1 MGMATTSRIDGK
13 TILPAID
20 EDFTEI
26 RNSRTQEV
34 KALITRLYYEC
45 MKTDWNASE
54 YQSISGDPPHSREC
68 PKTFDGYLC
77 WPPTS
82 PGTTVSQHCPDFVT
96 GFDSSRLAYKTC
108 LPNGTWFSHPET
120 GNVWSNYTTCVD
132 IEDFE
137 FRQLVNDLYT
147 RGYTISLATLII
159 SLIIFLSFRV
169 LRCTRIKIH
178 IHLFISL
185 AFTCTAWIL
194 WYKFIV
200 EKPDT
205 IRDNSKWCVT
215 LHIVL
220 HYLMLVNYFWMFCEG
235 LHLHLVLVVVFVK
248 DAVAMRWFMVIG
260 WFLPIILVSVYA
272 GIRGNNPMAAKHCW
286 MEDSELMWI
295 LTIPVCI
302 SLIASMVFLIN
313 VVRVLLTKLHPCSAQ
328 PAPVGL
334 RKAVRATLI
343 LVPLFGLQHILLPFR
358 PDTGSPLEKY
368 YQIASAILVS
378 LQGFSVSCLFCF
390 MNHDVIFALWNLL
403 SRLFPSITPTMRWE
417 SVNGPQA
424 TQSRDVVV

>member
-1 MGMATTSRIDGK
+1 MEMVTTSRIDEK
-13 TILPAID
+13 ELPSSTN
-20 EDFTEI
+20 EDLNEI
-26 RNSRTQEV
+26 PNV
-34 KALITRLYYEC
+34 KALLTRLYYEC
-45 MKTDWNASE
+45 MKTEKNASE
-54 YQSISGDPPHSREC
+54 YQNKSGDGRQC

-77 WPPTS
+77 WHPTAAGS
-82 PGTTVSQHCPDFVT
+82 TVSQHCPDFVT
-96 GFDSSRLAYKTC
+96 GFDSTRLAYKTC
-108 LPNGTWFSHPET
+108 LADGTWYSHPET
-120 GNVWSNYTTCVD
+120 GKLWSNYTTCVD

-137 FRQLVNDLYT
+137 N
-147 RGYTISLATLII
+147 
-159 SLIIFLSFRV
+159 
-169 LRCTRIKIH
+169 
-178 IHLFISL
+178 
-185 AFTCTAWIL
+185 
-194 WYKFIV
+194 
-200 EKPDT
+200 
-205 IRDNSKWCVT
+205 WCVA
-215 LHIVL
+215 LHVVL

-248 DAVAMRWFMVIG
+248 DAVAMRWFMIIG
-260 WFLPIILVSVYA
+260 WILPIILVSVYA
-272 GIRGNNPMAAKHCW
+272 VIRGQNPIAARQCW
-286 MEDSELMWI
+286 MEDSVYMWI

-328 PAPVGL
+328 PAPLGL

-368 YQIASAILVS
+368 YQVASAILVS
-378 LQGFSVSCLFCF
+378 LQGFCVSCLFCF

-403 SRLFPSITPTMRWE
+403 SRLFPSITPNMRWE